1 MKPIERM
8 AALRRDVWK
17 TTAGLLVLTVAG
29 ASVAF
34 GYGRLHFDLPIDW
47 GRVLT
52 LTGLLLTG
60 WGTYFA
66 LHDNRATING
76 VQPDEVLRRDL
87 FRWTFLPGLF
97 LSIIGVLM

>member
-60 WGTYFA
+60 WGTYFDKRLA
-66 LHDNRATING
+66 ASQSSAKVCRSGGTAGGTKLNT
-76 VQPDEVLRRDL
+76 
-87 FRWTFLPGLF
+87 
-97 LSIIGVLM
+97 